1 MKSLRHKLLLS
12 TAIILLCCQLASIVW
27 IWHEGQELI
36 EVLLDET
43 LKEKQRNHII
53 NDEIEETIAAIILP
67 SVVMV
72 SVTLLIMFFM
82 INKLTK
88 PLSNL
93 TVQLDKRSM
102 SNLTSLPMDFSST
115 EINAVT
121 NKINELFVRINQG
134 MENERRFTA
143 DVAHE
148 LRTPLSGLR
157 LNLELLA
164 LQTDKAEPLI
174 EHLDKMILSVEQLLQ
189 LARAEQKLLNN
200 NGAHFNLA
208 AEVIWPMK
216 TELEEERFP
225 HQIIWEI
232 DESVIVSG
240 DSGLIF
246 LVLRNLLE
254 NIRKYAASSSKT
266 IVRVTRVNQNA
277 LLEVIDEG
285 PGVSAHVL
293 SRLTGRFVRMD
304 ETQKG
309 HGLGLNI
316 AERIIHAHQGTLI
329 LKNRTDQSGLIVS
342 IFLPL
347 TEPNAQ
353 INND

>member
-1 MKSLRHKLLLS
+1 MKRLRYKLLLF
-12 TAIILLCCQLASIVW
+12 TAVILLCCQFASIIW

-43 LKEKQRNHII
+43 LKEKQRNDII
-53 NDEIEETIAAIILP
+53 NEEIEETIAAIILP
-67 SVVMV
+67 SVIMV

-88 PLSNL
+88 PLSKL
-93 TVQLDKRSM
+93 SQQLDNRSM
-102 SNLTSLPMDFSST
+102 NNLNPLPLDFSST

-121 NKINELFVRINQG
+121 NKVNELLVRINQG
-134 MENERRFTA
+134 MESERRFTA

-148 LRTPLSGLR
+148 LRTPLAGLR

-164 LQTDKAEPLI
+164 LQTEKAVPLI
-174 EHLDKMILSVEQLLQ
+174 EHLDKMILSVEQLLL
-189 LARAEQKLLNN
+189 LARAEQKLLKNDAS
-200 NGAHFNLA
+200 GFNFA
-208 AEVIWPMK
+208 AEVLWPMK
-216 TELEEERFP
+216 AELEEERFP

-232 DESVIVSG
+232 DESIEIVG

-246 LVLRNLLE
+246 LVLRNLME
-254 NIRKYAASSSKT
+254 NVRKYAGNST
-266 IVRVTRVNQNA
+266 QTVIRLTQRNQKA

-285 PGVSAHVL
+285 PGVDANVL
-293 SRLTGRFVRMD
+293 SKLTKRFVRMD

-316 AERIIHAHQGTLI
+316 TERIIHAHQGSLS
-329 LKNRTDQSGLIVS
+329 LQNRTDQSGFIVS
-342 IFLPL
+342 IELPAVIP
-347 TEPNAQ
+347 TNQ
-353 INND
+353 FS

>member
-1 MKSLRHKLLLS
+1 MKSLRYKLLLF
-12 TAIILLCCQLASIVW
+12 TAVILLCCQFASIVW

-43 LKEKQRNHII
+43 LKEKQRNDII
-53 NDEIEETIAAIILP
+53 NEEIEETIAAIILP
-67 SVVMV
+67 SVIMV

-93 TVQLDKRSM
+93 TQQLDNRSM
-102 SNLTSLPMDFSST
+102 SNLIPLPSDYSST

-121 NKINELFVRINQG
+121 HKVNELFVRINQG
-134 MENERRFTA
+134 MESERRFTA

-148 LRTPLSGLR
+148 LRTPLAGLR

-164 LQTDKAEPLI
+164 LQTEKAEPLI

-189 LARAEQKLLNN
+189 LARAEQKLLKNDAS
-200 NGAHFNLA
+200 GFNFA
-208 AEVIWPMK
+208 TEVLWPMRI
-216 TELEEERFP
+216 ELEEEGFP
-225 HQIIWEI
+225 HQIVWEI
-232 DESVIVSG
+232 DETIEIVG

-254 NIRKYAASSSKT
+254 NIRKYAANSTKT
-266 IVRVTRVNQNA
+266 IIRLTRLNQKA

-285 PGVSAHVL
+285 PGVDSNVL
-293 SRLTGRFVRMD
+293 SMLTKRFVRMD

-316 AERIIHAHQGTLI
+316 TERIIHAHQGSLS
-329 LKNRTDQSGLIVS
+329 LQNRTDQSGFVVS
-342 IFLPL
+342 IQLP
-347 TEPNAQ
+347 
-353 INND
+353 NNQPS